1 MVGEAVVGEAVTA
14 PAARVTAVPGSLEA
28 VLEHAWRARELT
40 AAEAMAATGLTR
52 STTIEA
58 LDRLIDLGL
67 LRELPN
73 AREVGEYRKGR
84 PSRRFELR
92 ADAAVVVGVDA
103 GRLHLTAMVAD
114 LRGEVRTRLSV
125 VTDSKRDEPEERRRQ
140 IERVVAD
147 AVTAA
152 GAQPGDVLSICVGVP
167 AAVDSTGSSPPH
179 REGFWQRMN
188 PGLRELLASRA
199 PLVRVENDASLA
211 AVAEGAVGA
220 AVGSRDFVAL
230 LAGERLGVGV
240 VVDGHLL
247 RGAHG
252 GAGEPLLL
260 QWVAGVESAQGIGAM
275 LAGWAH
281 GEGAAGTEPPLDP
294 EPPSVERTGAGAER
308 LDAQDVLE
316 RAAAGEPWAT
326 ALVARAGPV
335 LARIGAVLATMY
347 DPDRIVISGAV
358 AQGLLPAIEIANGLV
373 AGDLHGPAPVLVSSP
388 LGAEVVATGAVMGAV
403 EAARHGALALA
414 LRRAA
419 VHSSDEAPTRGW
431 QGVIAAT

>member
-1 MVGEAVVGEAVTA
+1 MVGEAVVDEAA
-14 PAARVTAVPGSLEA
+14 PAARVPAAPGSLEA
-28 VLEHAWRARELT
+28 VLDHAWRAREFT
-40 AAEAMAATGLTR
+40 AAEAMAVTGLTR

-92 ADAAVVVGVDA
+92 SDAAVVVGVDA

-114 LRGEVRTRLSV
+114 LRGEVRTRVAV
-125 VTDSKRDEPEERRRQ
+125 VTDSRRDEPHERRRQ
-140 IERVVAD
+140 IERVVVD
-147 AVTAA
+147 AVRAA
-152 GAQPGDVLSICVGVP
+152 GAQPADVLSICVGVP
-167 AAVDSTGSSPPH
+167 AAVDSTGTSPPH

-188 PGLRELLASRA
+188 PGLRDLLTAHA

-260 QWVAGVESAQGIGAM
+260 QWVAGVESAKGIGAM
-275 LAGWAH
+275 LAEWAH
-281 GEGAAGTEPPLDP
+281 GDATTGAPPQPAPDGVTDDP
-294 EPPSVERTGAGAER
+294 EL
-308 LDAQDVLE
+308 LDAQHVLE
-316 RAAAGEPWAT
+316 SADAGEPWAI

-358 AQGLLPAIEIANGLV
+358 ARGLLPAIEIANGLV

-388 LGAEVVATGAVMGAV
+388 LGADVVATGAVMGAV
-403 EAARHGALALA
+403 EAARQGALALA
-414 LRRAA
+414 LRRA
-419 VHSSDEAPTRGW
+419 VVPHP
-431 QGVIAAT
+431 V